1 MIYRSRLTIVI
12 GIVLLLAGF
21 FVMSLSY
28 NNNIIVNL
36 GAIILVIGIILAIFG
51 YAWKF
56 VSKD

>member
-12 GIVLLLAGF
+12 GIVLFLAGF

-51 YAWKF
+51 YVWKF